1 MFAMVTLLKLRIIQL
16 RITNLGALLNY
27 RSSITKLRWYLEIT
41 TFLANCDLNINI
53 NKLIRFN
60 KSSLHSNS

>member
-27 RSSITKLRWYLEIT
+27 RSSITKLRWVFGNHYIP
-41 TFLANCDLNINI
+41 C
-53 NKLIRFN
+53 KLWF
-60 KSSLHSNS
+60 KHQYQ